1 MGVLARQATWNAVL
15 AYVGMGLGFINV
27 VLLYPRILPE
37 DEFGLTRLMV
47 SIATI
52 AAQMAQLGLDNTV
65 LRYFPYF
72 RNSERQHN
80 GVLGLVLALGTGG
93 GLLAILVLWL
103 FHGYFALWFGAPDGL
118 YAAHGLTVLPL
129 VLSEVYFFLFRSYS
143 RSILRSIAPS
153 FSREFILRVL
163 QMVLIVAQS
172 VWHFD
177 LRTFMLLYTATFM
190 ISTLSLVFDLWR
202 SGNLQLGIGKWRLP
216 DRLRRSM
223 SRYAFFTFGS
233 GMATIALGNVDQL
246 MVGAMLKNGLD
257 NVAYYAIAF
266 YVASMILIPARALVL
281 PSMPILAEAWKRRD
295 HEKIAMIYK
304 RSAAIQLVI
313 GTYLFLCL
321 WAGADVLFSLMKPGY
336 EIARQALLILALAN
350 VINLSGGLSGGIVAT
365 SRSYWFDAV
374 SGTVLLALNVV
385 LDYVLIKEFGLVGAA
400 WSSLFSIAV
409 VLAWR
414 IAFLRKHHGLWPY
427 DARTTFTC
435 AIGGIAALVLFVLPS
450 LGTIWFD
457 FILRATLITFIFW
470 PLIFWLRI
478 APDLNAQIRVLWK
491 QVQRIAGHEGS

>member
-15 AYVGMGLGFINV
+15 AYVGMGLGFVNV

-37 DEFGLTRLMV
+37 DEFGLTRLVV

-52 AAQMAQLGLDNTV
+52 AAQVAQLGLDNTV

-72 RNSERQHN
+72 RNNERQHN

-190 ISTLSLVFDLWR
+190 VSTLSLVFDLWR
-202 SGNLQLGIGKWRLP
+202 SGNLQLGIGKLRLP

-257 NVAYYAIAF
+257 YVAYYAVAF
-266 YVASMILIPARALVL
+266 YVASAILIPARALVL
-281 PSMPILAEAWKRRD
+281 PSMPILAEAWKKKD
-295 HEKIAMIYK
+295 HEKIAGVYH
-304 RSAAIQLVI
+304 RSVGVQLI
-313 GTYLFLCL
+313 TGGYLFLCIC
-321 WAGADVLFSLMKPGY
+321 ASTGFLFSLLPPGY
-336 EIARQALLILALAN
+336 ELAQHSLLILGFTNLLILA
-350 VINLSGGLSGGIVAT
+350 GGLSGGILAT
-365 SRSYWFDAV
+365 SRSYWFDAMTGV
-374 SGTVLLALNVV
+374 VLVVLSVV
-385 LDYVLIKEFGLVGAA
+385 LDYVFILLFGMVGAA
-400 WSSLFSIAV
+400 WSSLTSFGVIMIWR
-409 VLAWR
+409 VL
-414 IAFLRKHHGLWPY
+414 FLKKQFGLWPFDGSTLVGWLMIGVTGVLVWLIPSSGVPLL
-427 DARTTFTC
+427 DAV
-435 AIGGIAALVLFVLPS
+435 IGVL
-450 LGTIWFD
+450 
-457 FILRATLITFIFW
+457 LITLVFVPTVHF
-470 PLIFWLRI
+470 LRL
-478 APDLNAQIRVLWK
+478 APDLSE
-491 QVQRIAGHEGS
+491 QVKTVYKRLRA